1 MKKQNKIYFG
11 ILCSLVGFILSIFA
25 IDLLSKPDN
34 VAISFDPIDSLSGF
48 FFTFVFMMGT
58 IGWLIGSLVLIIY
71 LSAFYFLGTWI
82 YNVIYKQK

>member
-1 MKKQNKIYFG
+1 MKNQNKIYFG
-11 ILCSLVGFILSIFA
+11 TLCSLIGFVLSLLG
-25 IDLLSKPDN
+25 IDSLSKPDN
-34 VAISFDPIDSLSGF
+34 VSVSFDPIDSLGGF

-82 YNVIYKQK
+82 YKVTSK

>member
-11 ILCSLVGFILSIFA
+11 ILFSLVGFILSIFA

-58 IGWLIGSLVLIIY
+58 IGWLMGSLVLIIY

-82 YNVIYKQK
+82 YKFTSKQK

>member
-1 MKKQNKIYFG
+1 MKNQNKKYFG
-11 ILCSLVGFILSIFA
+11 LLCSLVGFVLSILA

-34 VAISFDPIDSLSGF
+34 VDISFDPIDSLSGF

-82 YNVIYKQK
+82 YKFTSKQK

>member
-1 MKKQNKIYFG
+1 MKNQNKILSGLLSVIIGFAG
-11 ILCSLVGFILSIFA
+11 SILA

-34 VAISFDPIDSLSGF
+34 VAISFNPIDSLSGF

-58 IGWLIGSLVLIIY
+58 IGWIVGGLVLIAY

-82 YNVIYKQK
+82 YKLVSKNR

>member
-1 MKKQNKIYFG
+1 MKNQNKIYFG
-11 ILCSLVGFILSIFA
+11 ILFSLVGFILSIFA

-82 YNVIYKQK
+82 YKVTSKQK